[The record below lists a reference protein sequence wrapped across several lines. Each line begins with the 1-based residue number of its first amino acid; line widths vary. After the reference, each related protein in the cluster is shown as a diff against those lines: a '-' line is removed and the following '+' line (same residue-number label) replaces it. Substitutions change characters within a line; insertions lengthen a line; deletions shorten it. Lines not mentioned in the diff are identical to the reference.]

1 LPQTPLF
8 DSFLAGEK
16 GSFRLLIVITT
27 GDAWKFFHK
36 VRTPVTKAAR
46 DHLYKKLNEVWC
58 DKNNLL
64 KKSYA
69 YISLS
74 MEMEDK
80 YYQGW

>member
-36 VRTPVTKAAR
+36 VGTPVTKAAR